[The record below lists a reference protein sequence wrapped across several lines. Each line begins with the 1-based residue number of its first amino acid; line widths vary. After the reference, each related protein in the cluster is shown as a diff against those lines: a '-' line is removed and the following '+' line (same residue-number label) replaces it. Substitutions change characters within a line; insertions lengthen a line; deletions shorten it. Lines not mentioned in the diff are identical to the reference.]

1 MSQQIQ
7 LVLCPYDQQKQFSL
21 KIFVK
26 VREGCLFKDIIYLRN
41 GGSGRL
47 VVINTDDLSLSL
59 YNNISLL
66 SQASWGRLEMKSIR
80 NKDRRSIEE
89 HKIEGRVRSRLR
101 HVYCQ
106 SLSLSQKRLSDLP
119 VHFASTRSLIKV
131 YSQKIPCHPERM
143 EALKMITTFTWSLSM
158 GKLTWLIWLLRSG
171 RRGIAQI

>member
-47 VVINTDDLSLSL
+47 VVINTDDLSLSLSL

-106 SLSLSQKRLSDLP
+106 SLSLSQKRLSDLS
-119 VHFASTRSLIKV
+119 VHFASTRSLMKV
-131 YSQKIPCHPERM
+131 YSQSP
-143 EALKMITTFTWSLSM
+143 
-158 GKLTWLIWLLRSG
+158 
-171 RRGIAQI
+171 RRFHVTQKGWKH